1 MSSELNAS
9 IRLNLTGNL
18 TEKSRAYQR
27 EMKGMARQTRL
38 SFQIMNQASKQAM
51 RGISSGLDSMT
62 SSYAAFAASVAGGI
76 SFRNAVSLERR
87 MNRIGVQ
94 AEISTEKVKEL
105 QDEIFTT
112 AMNPNI
118 AIDPSELISSI
129 EEIVTR
135 TGDLDYARRNIEA
148 LAQTIQATGGLGVD
162 IGGLVAELQKLNVDN
177 VARGMNILVAQ
188 GKAGAV
194 EAKDLAKLGPRI
206 LAAYA
211 GTTKRQGESA
221 LAELGASMQVLQQ
234 ATGNPEAA
242 ATTLEALLR
251 DLQSPDKMR
260 KLAMVGIDINEKDA
274 NGKTVMRD
282 LPTIMTDIVNKLNG
296 DMSRIGM
303 IFGDEARRGFNNI
316 TAELIHKERVESF
329 EKFANISVNFNQ
341 IAEDSKRI
349 ASDTA
354 GGLQR
359 LSTSWNYFITNQ
371 LDEPLSDLAETLH
384 SVSDETIQSAYHI
397 GKWAAAV
404 GGSVLLLRKIGAIKG
419 GWWLYKKYRDRNK
432 PNIKGAMGG
441 MGGLNVQPVYVVN
454 MPGAGFGGAGMGRGG
469 RANPRLGTSSPYLL
483 GGPDA
488 IDADFDDVPNRRSR
502 WSRMRNSRFGRFGRR
517 LAGPGGGRLLG
528 VAGTGLMLADVAMN
542 GGDASDIGAAA
553 GSGLGGW
560 GGAQLGAMIGS
571 AIVPGLGTAIGG
583 VLGGL
588 IGSVAGS
595 YAGEAAGD
603 AFRDSNS
610 NVQEVHG
617 EMVLSIEDNRIR
629 TKEVRSNSPNFNF
642 SAGAGSDPGYWGGY

>member
-38 SFQIMNQASKQAM
+38 SFQIMNRASKQAM
-51 RGISSGLDSMT
+51 KGISSGLDSMT

-282 LPTIMTDIVNKLNG
+282 LPAIMTDIVNKLNG

-316 TAELIHKERVESF
+316 TAELIHQERVESF

-371 LDEPLSDLAETLH
+371 LDEPLNDLADTLH

-397 GKWAAAV
+397 GKWVAAV
-404 GGSVLLLRKIGAIKG
+404 GGSVLLLRKIGAFKG
-419 GWWLYKKYRDRNK
+419 AAWLYRTLRNRR
-432 PNIKGAMGG
+432 NGGG
-441 MGGLNVQPVYVVN
+441 MGAAAGMSAMNVQPVYVVN
-454 MPGAGFGGAGMGRGG
+454 MPGSGFGGAGMGRGG

-488 IDADFDDVPNRRSR
+488 IDADFDDVPSRRSR

-528 VAGTGLMLADVAMN
+528 FAGTGLMLADVAMN

>member
-51 RGISSGLDSMT
+51 RGINSGLDSMT
-62 SSYAAFAASVAGGI
+62 SSYAAFAASLAGGV

-94 AEISTEKVKEL
+94 AEISTEKVKKL
-105 QDEIFTT
+105 RDEIYDTS
-112 AMNPNI
+112 MQPNI
-118 AIDPSELISSI
+118 AINPGEMISAI

-135 TGDLDYARRNIEA
+135 TGDLDYARQNIEA
-148 LAQTIQATGGLGVD
+148 LGQAIQATGAMGSD
-162 IGGLVAELQKLNVDN
+162 IGGLVAELKKLEVTD
-177 VARGMNILVAQ
+177 VSRGLNILIAQ

-194 EAKDLAKLGPRI
+194 EAKDLATLGPRI
-206 LAAYA
+206 LSAYA
-211 GTTKRQGESA
+211 ATGRTGEGA
-221 LAELGASMQVLQQ
+221 ITELGAAMQVLNM
-234 ATGNPEAA
+234 ATGSPDVA

-251 DLQSPDKMR
+251 DLQSPDKQR
-260 KLAMVGIDINEKDA
+260 KLMMSGVSLYEENEDGIK
-274 NGKTVMRD
+274 VLRD
-282 LPTIMTDIVNKLNG
+282 LPSIMTDITKKFDGN
-296 DMSRIGM
+296 MSRIGL

-316 TAELIHKERVESF
+316 AAEMLKTGKVTAF
-329 EKFANISVNFNQ
+329 EQFANLDIDFTRMKQ
-341 IAEDSKRI
+341 DAATI
-349 ASDTA
+349 ASDAT

-359 LSTSWNYFITNQ
+359 LSTSWNDFINNQ
-371 LDEPLSDLAETLH
+371 LDEPLNDLADTLSSVNKET
-384 SVSDETIQSAYHI
+384 VQSIYNI
-397 GKWAAAV
+397 GKWGAAI
-404 GGSVLLLRKIGAIKG
+404 GGSVLLLRKIGAFKG
-419 GWWLYKKYRDRNK
+419 AAWLYRTIRNRRS
-432 PNIKGAMGG
+432 NNGMDAAAGMGAMS
-441 MGGLNVQPVYVVN
+441 VQPVYVVN
-454 MPGAGFGGAGMGRGG
+454 MPGSGFGGSGMGRGG
-469 RANPRLGTSSPYLL
+469 RTTPRLGTSSPYLL

-488 IDADFDDVPNRRSR
+488 IDADFDEVPSRRRGR

-528 VAGTGLMLADVAMN
+528 VAGSGLMLADVAMN

-560 GGAQLGAMIGS
+560 GGAQLGAAIGT

-588 IGSVAGS
+588 IGSIAGS
-595 YAGEAAGD
+595 YAGEAAGE
-603 AFRDSNS
+603 AYEGRSS
-610 NVQEVHG
+610 QEVRG
-617 EMVLSIEDNRIR
+617 EVIVSVEDNRVT
-629 TKEVRSNSPNFNF
+629 TKQVTSNSPNFNF
-642 SAGAGSDPGYWGGY
+642 SAGAGSDPGYWGGF